1 MHIFVTGAT
10 GFLGRY
16 TVAELLRRG
25 HQVRAALRSDSS
37 VPVSWQNQPQLQ
49 VVPVNLTQLD
59 SLTAALAGVDAV
71 IHLAAAKTG
80 DWQTQFNSTVSA
92 TATLLQAMTQAQV
105 RRLVAISTFSVY
117 DYLHLP
123 AGATLDETTALETNP
138 ASRDIYAQTKLRQEA
153 LCREFG
159 QTHLVTILRPGI
171 VYGRDALWNA
181 SLGAKKGNLWLQVG
195 GQATLPLT
203 YVENCA
209 AAIASALEQEAAIG
223 QILNVVDDDL
233 PTQQRYVE
241 QLLTHLPSP
250 PRQIHLSWPLL
261 AALADGAWKLN
272 TSLGGRLKLPGLLIP
287 ARLHARFKP
296 LQYSNVR
303 AKQILNWTPPYSL
316 DAALA
321 RSFGPDPL
329 AEPISAAQ
337 VSSSQVPS
345 S

>member
-1 MHIFVTGAT
+1 MNIFVTGAT

-25 HQVRAALRSDSS
+25 HQVRAAVRSQSS
-37 VPVSWQNQPQLQ
+37 VPAWQAQPQLQ
-49 VVPVNLTQLD
+49 VVAVDLAQLE
-59 SLTAALAGVDAV
+59 SLATALAGVDVV

-80 DWQTQFNSTVSA
+80 DWQTQYASTVTA
-92 TATLLQAMTQAQV
+92 TKTLLQAMTEAQT

-123 AGATLDETTALETNP
+123 AGATLDETTALEPHPNR
-138 ASRDIYAQTKLRQEA
+138 RDIYAQTKLEQEA
-153 LCREFG
+153 RFREFG
-159 QTHLVTILRPGI
+159 QTNSVTILRPGI

-195 GQATLPLT
+195 GQATLPLI

-209 AAIASALEQEAAIG
+209 VAIANAVEQEAAIG
-223 QILNVVDDDL
+223 RILNLVDDNL
-233 PTQQRYVE
+233 PTQQAYV
-241 QLLTHLPSP
+241 QQILTYLPTP

-261 AALADGAWKLN
+261 STLADGAWQLN

-296 LQYSNVR
+296 LHYSNAQ
-303 AKQILNWTPPYSL
+303 AKQILSWTPHYSL
-316 DAALA
+316 EAALV

-329 AEPISAAQ
+329 AAILPAQ
-337 VSSSQVPS
+337 ISSS
-345 S
+345 